1 MSIGD
6 FHKHFSTSTVTFVTE
21 RLKSSLHQL
30 QAHWAWE
37 KHVAQTLDD
46 STSDEN
52 FNATVRSLPKQKTQG
67 DMAATN
73 FLQAERPLLRCH
85 GGDIGSWFIFQLA
98 SDPLVPGSVV
108 ADGDAQVTV
117 RLTDFDAESLSSTKS
132 DTAKAPALARTVA
145 TLVAE
150 PGSVVGQVVRVPA
163 GAHTFSFELAS
174 ATGYTLEVQPAC
186 HSEFGDTTVLG
197 GTQV

>member
-6 FHKHFSTSTVTFVTE
+6 FHKYFSTSTITFVTE
-21 RLKSSLHQL
+21 RLESSLHQL

-37 KHVAQTLDD
+37 KHVAESLDD
-46 STSDEN
+46 STPDES
-52 FNATVRSLPKQKTQG
+52 FNATVRSLPQRRVQG
-67 DMAATN
+67 DMVATQ

-85 GGDIGSWFIFQLA
+85 GGDGGSWFVFQLA

-117 RLTDFDAESLSSTKS
+117 RLTDFDAESSSAKS
-132 DTAKAPALARTVA
+132 GNSKAPALARTVA

-150 PGSVVGQVVRVPA
+150 PGSVAGQLVRVPA
-163 GAHTFSFELAS
+163 GPHTFSFEFAS

-197 GTQV
+197 GIQV